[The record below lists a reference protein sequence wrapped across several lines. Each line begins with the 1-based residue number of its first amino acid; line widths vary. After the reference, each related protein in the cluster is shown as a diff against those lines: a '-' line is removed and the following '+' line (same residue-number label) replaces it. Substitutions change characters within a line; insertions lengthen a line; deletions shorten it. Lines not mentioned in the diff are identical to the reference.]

1 MKIGLI
7 GAGQMGSAMLKGFVN
22 SGKIAGK
29 SLIVKTFITP
39 KTEKL
44 QEELDFTLTD
54 DYSELTKCD
63 LVIVSTGKK
72 GLSAVLKDFS
82 KAIKKAEIPIISV
95 NYGVTIAELQDI
107 MGKNYPLA
115 KCVPNIPVTVNK
127 GVLPITYATSTKE
140 NEQLIEKI
148 IGLLGTLIE
157 VPESQIEIVGSVAG
171 CSPAFVDIF
180 IEAMADAAVINGIKR
195 DLAYEVVSEMMLGAA
210 THVAETKEH
219 PAVLKDAV
227 CAPGGVTVKGVAELE
242 KHGFRN
248 AVISAVNAT
257 M

>member
-7 GAGQMGSAMLKGFVN
+7 GAGQMGSAMLRGFVN
-22 SGKIAGK
+22 SGKITGEY
-29 SLIVKTFITP
+29 LIVKTFMTP
-39 KTEKL
+39 TTEKL
-44 QEELDFTLTD
+44 KDELNFTLVD

-63 LVIVSTGKK
+63 IVIVATGKN
-72 GLSAVLKDFS
+72 GVPAVLKDFS
-82 KAIKKAEIPIISV
+82 KALKKAEIPVISI

-107 MGKNYPLA
+107 MGEKYPLA

-127 GVLPITYATSTKE
+127 GVLPITYATSSKE
-140 NEQLIEKI
+140 SKQLIEKT

-157 VPESQIEIVGSVAG
+157 VPERQIEIVGSVAG

-195 DLAYEVVSEMMLGAA
+195 ELAYEVISEMMVGAA
-210 THVAETKEH
+210 AHVAETKEH

-242 KHGFRN
+242 KCGFRN